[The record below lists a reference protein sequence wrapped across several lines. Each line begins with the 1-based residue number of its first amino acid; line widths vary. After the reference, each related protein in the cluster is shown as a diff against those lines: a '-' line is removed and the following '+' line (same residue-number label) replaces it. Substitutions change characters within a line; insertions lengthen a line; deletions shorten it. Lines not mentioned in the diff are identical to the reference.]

1 MRTLLGAPWRLPGY
15 LRHLYR
21 RRISVQLIF
30 SHLLVMLLT
39 AALLE
44 FVVGSI
50 YFVANDRSGTP
61 AIQIGDWS
69 DSAAHVLQ
77 SEDYIHTIMA
87 GPDQESAVQRNA
99 LQTALDDLI
108 RRPIAYALITDRTG
122 IVIVSS
128 NPTWAPA
135 GEPVEQTTF
144 KMNAQLVRRVL
155 ELDGKQ
161 TVYGNLFVQ
170 DVDDVVSYAAR
181 PILAVDGSVVGVVA
195 LQSIPR
201 NLVNSPR
208 LADLLLAALVANA
221 SLLVVIGIPVL
232 LTSIPVSIWE
242 ARSFSKRL
250 RRVAQAAEAMAH
262 GDLQRR
268 IEVTG
273 EDEISQLAMQFNDV
287 IERLEKADH
296 SRKAFIANVSHD
308 LRTPLAII
316 QGNLE
321 RLLEADPVVG
331 TVSTSE
337 PTRLAADPV
346 PDRQALETIQREAIT
361 LNRLIDDL
369 FTLARLEEAVLP
381 LESAPVHLHELVS
394 QAIEGVRSVA
404 WKQRK
409 VTVQSLVREHLPP
422 VLADRIRLGQILGN
436 LLHNA
441 LRHTPEGGLVIVD
454 AAPAG
459 GVVEV
464 SVSDT
469 GIGIPPEELDRVF
482 DRFYQVEHGSRE
494 AGGSGLGLSI
504 VKQLVEAQHGT
515 ITVESHSGQGT
526 TFRFSLPVATP

>member
-44 FVVGSI
+44 FVVVVIIASPNLGRI
-50 YFVANDRSGTP
+50 YPN
-61 AIQIGDWS
+61 
-69 DSAAHVLQ
+69 
-77 SEDYIHTIMA
+77 
-87 GPDQESAVQRNA
+87 
-99 LQTALDDLI
+99 
-108 RRPIAYALITDRTG
+108 ITDF
-122 IVIVSS
+122 IPLIFFVIAANV
-128 NPTWAPA
+128 
-135 GEPVEQTTF
+135 
-144 KMNAQLVRRVL
+144 LVL
-155 ELDGKQ
+155 G
-161 TVYGNLFVQ
+161 
-170 DVDDVVSYAAR
+170 AIA
-181 PILAVDGSVVGVVA
+181 
-195 LQSIPR
+195 
-201 NLVNSPR
+201 
-208 LADLLLAALVANA
+208 
-221 SLLVVIGIPVL
+221 IPVL

-242 ARSFSKRL
+242 ARSFSKRR

-321 RLLEADPVVG
+321 RLLEADPLVG

-337 PTRLAADPV
+337 PTRLTADPV

-404 WKQRK
+404 WEQRK
-409 VTVQSLVREHLPP
+409 VTVQTLVRGDLPP

-459 GVVEV
+459 DVVEV

-526 TFRFSLPVATP
+526 TFRFCLPVATP

>member
-1 MRTLLGAPWRLPGY
+1 MRALLGAPWRLPGY
-15 LRHLYR
+15 LRQLHR
-21 RRISVQLIF
+21 RRISVQLIS

-39 AALLE
+39 AAILE
-44 FVVGSI
+44 IGAVGLFFVTI
-50 YFVANDRSGTP
+50 ANSGTP
-61 AIQIGDWS
+61 NTVFGNWS
-69 DSAAHVLQ
+69 DSAALNLQ
-77 SEDYIHTIMA
+77 SPAATRALMA
-87 GPDQESAVQRNA
+87 GPNGASAEDR
-99 LQTALDDLI
+99 TALKDAFDNVV
-108 RRPIAYALITDRTG
+108 RNPVAFGMVTDRNG
-122 IVIVSS
+122 IVIISS
-128 NPTWAPA
+128 NPSWTPIGW
-135 GEPVEQTTF
+135 PVEQTKS

-155 ELDGKQ
+155 ELNGRR
-161 TVYGNLFVQ
+161 TTFGNLYLLDAYDHVT
-170 DVDDVVSYAAR
+170 YTAR
-181 PILAVDGSVVGVVA
+181 PILAADGSVAGVVA
-195 LQSIPR
+195 LQSIQQDPI
-201 NLVNSPR
+201 STSR
-208 LADLLLAALVANA
+208 LAELLFATIAANA
-221 SLLVVIGIPVL
+221 ILLPVVGVPVL
-232 LTSIPVSIWE
+232 LVSIPVSIWK
-242 ARSFSKRL
+242 AQSFSKRL
-250 RRVAQAAEAMAH
+250 RRVAQTADAIAD
-262 GDLQRR
+262 GDLQQR

-287 IERLEKADH
+287 IERLEKADR
-296 SRKAFIANVSHD
+296 SRKAFIANVSHE

-321 RLLEADPVVG
+321 RLLEASPVVG
-331 TVSTSE
+331 AVSTSG
-337 PTRLAADPV
+337 PTRLAADQV
-346 PDRQALETIQREAIT
+346 PDRQALETIQRETLT

-381 LESAPVHLHELVS
+381 FESVPVQLHKLVS

-409 VTVQSLVREHLPP
+409 VTVQSLVRGDLPP

-459 GVVEV
+459 DVVEV

-494 AGGSGLGLSI
+494 DGGSGLGLSI

-515 ITVESHSGQGT
+515 ITVESYSGQGT
-526 TFRFSLPVATP
+526 TFRFSLQVATS